1 MRVIDVAR
9 KLNISTTWIRKLE
22 KDGVVSTVPRDINGH
37 RRYSDEDLQRI
48 KAILKQGKREGR

>member
-22 KDGVVSTVPRDINGH
+22 KDRVLSTVTRDINGH
-37 RRYSDEDLQRI
+37 RRYSDEDVQRI
-48 KAILKQGKREGR
+48 KAILRQGKGEGR